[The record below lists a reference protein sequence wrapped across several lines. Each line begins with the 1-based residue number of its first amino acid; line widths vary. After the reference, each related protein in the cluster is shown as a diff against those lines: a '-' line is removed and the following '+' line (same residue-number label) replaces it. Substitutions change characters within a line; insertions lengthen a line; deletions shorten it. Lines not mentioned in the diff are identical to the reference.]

1 MFINTYII
9 NTLFKIIKLERH
21 SNNKISWDMK
31 IHLYYVLTV
40 QLDLKIID
48 FLTACNK
55 SSSLSLQSEKEEFDC
70 ESSIDTEINC

>member
-1 MFINTYII
+1 
-9 NTLFKIIKLERH
+9 
-21 SNNKISWDMK
+21 MK